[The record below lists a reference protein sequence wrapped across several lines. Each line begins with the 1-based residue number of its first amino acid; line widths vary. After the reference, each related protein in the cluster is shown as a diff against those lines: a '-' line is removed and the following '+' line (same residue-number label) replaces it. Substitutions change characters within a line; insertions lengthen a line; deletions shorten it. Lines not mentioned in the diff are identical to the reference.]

1 MTINLAQVNPEFTA
15 RDESGLV
22 TAIGKDITGSWLE
35 KASEGL
41 DSPVPLEVVNKL
53 RRKEFSSFY
62 VFRKA
67 FWRAIG
73 DTELVS
79 QFTPNNQELI
89 RQGFAPFT
97 RFKDQVGGRQ
107 KYEIHHKVEIQH
119 GGGVYEL
126 DNIGIVTPKNHI
138 RIHSKSES

>member
-1 MTINLAQVNPEFTA
+1 MWLSIWHKLTPNSTA

-35 KASEGL
+35 KSSEGL
-41 DSPVPLEVVNKL
+41 DSPVPLEVANKL
-53 RRKEFSSFY
+53 RRKEFISFY

-67 FWRAIG
+67 FWKAIG
-73 DTELVS
+73 DKELMS

-97 RFKDQVGGRQ
+97 RFK
-107 KYEIHHKVEIQH
+107 E
-119 GGGVYEL
+119 
-126 DNIGIVTPKNHI
+126 
-138 RIHSKSES
+138 